1 MKSRRVL
8 IVGGGSAAW
17 MTAAYLNAALN
28 RDGRRA
34 AEIGVIPTASK
45 PDEGSVEATT
55 PDINRFLA
63 VLGVDQLQFL
73 RQTGGTLRQGTRFVN
88 WLNGKGEEYYHP
100 FDMERTASIDRSV
113 DAWLKSNRSVGFAET
128 ISVQPALCKM
138 KLSPAMLSR
147 WDFGPP
153 LPYAFHVD
161 VSGFT
166 AYMKDI
172 ALRGGVTSHP
182 DAATDAAVTDDGK
195 IAAVL
200 TTFGQRIEADLYI
213 DCSGAEGLLIDK
225 LGVGWVDQSRYLLC
239 DRAISVGI
247 PYQGHY
253 AGHVNPYTTAT
264 ASSSG
269 WVRDIPLQDGRVLD
283 YFYSSAFQS
292 DEAAQRELRHFH
304 GAHGISPDEDVAHK
318 RTGHRA
324 QAWVGNCVAI
334 GGSCNAI
341 ESPESTN
348 LYLIDHAASKLA
360 EHFPLGDQLEPL
372 AFRYNRI
379 MANRFYEDLDF
390 ANLHFCLTRR
400 SDTEFWNE
408 VRRSERITSR
418 VRAKL
423 DFWRLKRPTPSDF
436 EDQKLPGQAD
446 EQLREGIT
454 PGDYRGPIDT
464 AGLWTH
470 ENYEAVMYGMD
481 FLSEECDQRFGRERP
496 GAVVPRHIAAR
507 VAQAQRKLP
516 PHAAWLQKMAGMPD
530 YPKR

>member
-1 MKSRRVL
+1 M

-17 MTAAYLNAALN
+17 MTAAYLVSALN
-28 RDGRRA
+28 RNGREV

-45 PDEGSVEATT
+45 PDEGRVEATM

-63 VLGVDQLQFL
+63 VLGVDQRQFL
-73 RQTGGTLRQGTRFVN
+73 QQTGGTLRHGTRFVN
-88 WLNGKGEEYYHP
+88 WRDGRGEDFYHP
-100 FDMERTASIDRSV
+100 FDMERVGAIDR
-113 DAWLKSNRSVGFAET
+113 AAATWLRSNRSVGYAET

-153 LPYAFHVD
+153 LTYAFHID

-166 AYMKDI
+166 AFMKDV
-172 ALRGGVTSHP
+172 ALRAGVKSYP
-182 DAATDAAVTDDGK
+182 DTVTDAVVTDDGH
-195 IAAVL
+195 IAAAV
-200 TTFGQRIEADLYI
+200 TTDGQRIEADLFI
-213 DCSGAEGLLIDK
+213 DCSGAAGLLIDK
-225 LGVGWVDQSRYLLC
+225 LGVGWVDRSQYLIC
-239 DRAISVGI
+239 DRAISVSI
-247 PYQGHY
+247 PYDQHY
-253 AGHVNPYTTAT
+253 AGYVNPYTTAT
-264 ASSSG
+264 AMSSG

-283 YFYSSAFQS
+283 YFYSSEFQS
-292 DEAAQRELRHFH
+292 DEAAHRELKQFDE
-304 GAHGISPDEDVAHK
+304 AHGILPGLDVART

-324 QAWVGNCVAI
+324 QAWVGNCIAI

-348 LYLIDHAASKLA
+348 LYLIDNAVSKLA

-379 MANRFYEDLDF
+379 VANRFYEDLDF

-400 SDTEFWNE
+400 SDTEFWKE
-408 VRRSERITSR
+408 VQRSDRITSR
-418 VRAKL
+418 LSAKL

-446 EQLREGIT
+446 EQLREGVT
-454 PGDYRGPIDT
+454 PGDDRSPIDT

-470 ENYEAVMYGMD
+470 ENYEVVLYGMD
-481 FLSEECDQRFGRERP
+481 FLAAEYEERFGRERP
-496 GAVVPRHIAAR
+496 DSVVPGHIAAR
-507 VAQAQRKLP
+507 IAQAQRKLP
-516 PHAAWLQKMAGMPD
+516 PHAIWLQKIAGMPD
-530 YPKR
+530 YPER